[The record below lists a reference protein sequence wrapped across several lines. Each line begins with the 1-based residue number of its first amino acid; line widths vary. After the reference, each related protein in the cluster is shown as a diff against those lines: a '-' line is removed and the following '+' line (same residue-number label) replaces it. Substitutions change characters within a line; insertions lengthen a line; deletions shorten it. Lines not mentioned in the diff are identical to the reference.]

1 MKYIVEY
8 LLGKNKIKLSKD
20 ITWEELYDSVSDVK
34 NETET
39 KLISLFT
46 KCFPDSF
53 SGYLIVLLK
62 ELNNTGFEFK
72 IGEGERWRNWS
83 ISKDT
88 KLVKLEASDE
98 DWEDI
103 VSLYVTIYDVPKH
116 NAIMIA
122 YDNCFKTITVYFV
135 HQKDDESMIEFCD
148 MDQWEE
154 RDLKLSVKVRH
165 VTQESINKFEKLL
178 NEMK

>member
-1 MKYIVEY
+1 MKTIYEY
-8 LLGKNKIKLSKD
+8 LLGKTKTKLSKD
-20 ITWEELYDSVSDVK
+20 NTWEEFYDSVSDVK
-34 NETET
+34 KETET

-46 KCFPDSF
+46 KHFPDSF
-53 SGYLIVLLK
+53 GGYLIELLNG
-62 ELNNTGFEFK
+62 LNDNGFDFK
-72 IGEGERWRNWS
+72 IGDGEQWRNWS
-83 ISKDT
+83 INKDT

-98 DWEDI
+98 DWDT

-122 YDNCFKTITVYFV
+122 YDNYYKTITVYFV

-154 RDLKLSVKVRH
+154 TDMKLRVKVKH
-165 VTQESINKFEKLL
+165 STEESINKFEKLL